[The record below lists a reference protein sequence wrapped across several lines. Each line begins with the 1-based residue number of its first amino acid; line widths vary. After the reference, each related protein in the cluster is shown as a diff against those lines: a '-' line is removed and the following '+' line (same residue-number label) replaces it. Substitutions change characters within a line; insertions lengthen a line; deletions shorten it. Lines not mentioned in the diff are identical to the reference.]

1 MEQLEI
7 LYGVVGFGRD
17 LKRGEV
23 LSDTKSADALR
34 LLRMG
39 AARIKRTAATQKRGK
54 ALPAGTSTAKPYGVP
69 EDGGHEKYPKP
80 AKGETRGPWPKGGN
94 FLGK

>member
-17 LKRGEV
+17 LKRGE
-23 LSDTKSADALR
+23 LLNDTKSADALR

-39 AARIKRTAATQKRGK
+39 AARIKRTAATQRRGK
-54 ALPAGTSTAKPYGVP
+54 A
-69 EDGGHEKYPKP
+69 
-80 AKGETRGPWPKGGN
+80 KGG
-94 FLGK
+94 K

>member
-17 LKRGEV
+17 LRQGEV
-23 LSDTKSADALR
+23 LNDTKSADALR

-39 AARIKRTAATQKRGK
+39 AARIKCVAPTRRRRK
-54 ALPAGTSTAKPYGVP
+54 
-69 EDGGHEKYPKP
+69 
-80 AKGETRGPWPKGGN
+80 AKG
-94 FLGK
+94 GK

>member
-17 LKRGEV
+17 LKRGE
-23 LSDTKSADALR
+23 LLNHTKSADALR
-34 LLRMG
+34 LLRLG

-54 ALPAGTSTAKPYGVP
+54 V
-69 EDGGHEKYPKP
+69 
-80 AKGETRGPWPKGGN
+80 KGG
-94 FLGK
+94 K

>member
-23 LSDTKSADALR
+23 LNDTKSADALR
-34 LLRMG
+34 LLRLG
-39 AARIKRTAATQKRGK
+39 AARIKRTAATQRRGK
-54 ALPAGTSTAKPYGVP
+54 S
-69 EDGGHEKYPKP
+69 
-80 AKGETRGPWPKGGN
+80 KGG
-94 FLGK
+94 K